1 MTEQLIYLFER
12 WSGEKIVSTTPLP
25 QSGSSRQYFRMISAN
40 HQAIGVYNPDKSE
53 NHAFITFTKHFIK
66 HNLNV
71 PHLYES
77 DEDKNVYL
85 VEDLGNE
92 TLFSFITENR
102 TGEEFPTKIKEHY
115 KTALTELVKFQINA
129 FDELDLSVCYPRS
142 SFDKQS
148 MLWDLHYFKYYF
160 LKLTQTPF
168 DEQKLEDDFTTLID
182 FLLST
187 DIEFYMYRDF
197 QSRNIMLKN
206 NKLYFVDYQG
216 GRKGALQYDVAS
228 LLYDAKANI
237 PQHIRDDLLEHYLL
251 ILNQKIKVNREE
263 FKKFYY
269 GYVLIRILQAMGA
282 YGFRGIHQKKVHF
295 LKSIPYAVNNI
306 EYLFSK
312 NLLPQGLNELNSA
325 LNHIL
330 NNKSLRKFET
340 IEDSEKLTISIN
352 SFSYISGIPDDLS
365 GNGGGFVFDCRSI
378 HNPGRYDE
386 FKILTGEDEA
396 VIEFLNKQSDVQEFL
411 TDITS
416 IIERAINNYTQRGF
430 SHLMINF
437 GCTGGQHRSVY
448 CAERLAEYLSKFID
462 ADVILHHAEL
472 EKKDMLQ

>member
-1 MTEQLIYLFER
+1 MTEHLQYLFEQ
-12 WSGEKIVSTTPLP
+12 WSEENLVSTTPLP
-25 QSGSSRQYFRMISAN
+25 QSGSYRQYFRMISAN

-53 NHAFITFTKHFIK
+53 NLAFITFTKHFIK
-66 HNLNV
+66 HNLKV
-71 PHLYES
+71 PHLYGS
-77 DEDKNVYL
+77 DIEKNVYL
-85 VEDLGNE
+85 IEDLGNE
-92 TLFSFITENR
+92 TLFSFITKNR
-102 TGEEFPTKIKEHY
+102 AGEEFPNKIKEHY
-115 KTALTELVKFQINA
+115 KTALTELAKFQIDA
-129 FDELDLSVCYPRS
+129 FDELDFSVCYPRS

-187 DIEFYMYRDF
+187 DIDFYMYRDF

-206 NKLYFVDYQG
+206 DEPYFVDYQG

-228 LLYDAKANI
+228 LLYDAKADI
-237 PQHIRDDLLEHYLL
+237 PQQIRDELLEYYLL
-251 ILNQKIKVNREE
+251 VLNHKINIDRDE
-263 FKKFYY
+263 FKKYYY

-282 YGFRGIHQKKVHF
+282 YGFRGIHEKKAHF

-306 EYLFSK
+306 EHLLSK
-312 NLLPQGLNELNSA
+312 NLLPHGLNELNSA

-330 NNKSLRKFET
+330 KNRSLRKFET
-340 IEDSEKLTISIN
+340 IENSEKLTVSIN
-352 SFSYISGIPDDLS
+352 SFSYISGIPVDLT
-365 GNGGGFVFDCRSI
+365 GNGGGFVFDCRSL

-386 FKILTGEDEA
+386 FKMLTGKDEA

-430 SHLMINF
+430 SHLMINI

-448 CAERLAEYLSKFID
+448 CAEKLVEYLNKFID
-462 ADVILHHAEL
+462 VNVILQHIEL
-472 EKKDMLQ
+472 EKKGMLQ

>member
-1 MTEQLIYLFER
+1 MTEQLKYIFEQ
-12 WSGEKIVSTTPLP
+12 WAGETLVSTTPLP
-25 QSGSSRQYFRMISAN
+25 QSGSYREYFRMISAN
-40 HQAIGVYNPDKSE
+40 HQAMGVYNPDKSE
-53 NHAFITFTKHFIK
+53 NHAYITFTNHFLK
-66 HNLNV
+66 HNLKV

-77 DEDKNVYL
+77 DIDKNVYL

-92 TLFSFITENR
+92 TLFSFITKNR
-102 TGEEFPTKIKEHY
+102 TGEEFANKIKEHY
-115 KTALTELVKFQINA
+115 KRALTELVKFQIDA
-129 FDELDLSVCYPRS
+129 FDELDFSVCYPRS

-160 LKLTQTPF
+160 LKLTQIPF

-187 DIEFYMYRDF
+187 DVDFFMYRDF

-206 NKLYFVDYQG
+206 DELYFIDFQG

-228 LLYDAKANI
+228 FLYDAKADI
-237 PQHIRDDLLEHYLL
+237 PQQVRDELLEHYLL
-251 ILNQKIKVNREE
+251 TLNQKIKVDKAE

-282 YGFRGIHQKKVHF
+282 YGFRGIHEKKAHF

-306 EYLFSK
+306 EYLLS
-312 NLLPQGLNELNSA
+312 NDLLPHGLNELYSS

-330 NNKSLRKFET
+330 KNSSLRKFET
-340 IEDSEKLTISIN
+340 IEDSEKLSVSIN
-352 SFSYISGIPDDLS
+352 SFSYVSGIPVDLS
-365 GNGGGFVFDCRSI
+365 GNGGGFVFDCRSL

-386 FKILTGEDEA
+386 FKMLTGKDEA
-396 VIEFLNKQSDVQEFL
+396 VIDFLNQQNDIQEFL
-411 TDITS
+411 TNITS

-448 CAERLAEYLSKFID
+448 CAERLFEYLNKFID
-462 ADVILHHAEL
+462 ANLIILHTEL
-472 EKKDMLQ
+472 EKKDML

>member
-1 MTEQLIYLFER
+1 MTEELKYLFEE
-12 WSGEKIVSTTPLP
+12 WSGENLVSTTPLP
-25 QSGSSRQYFRMISAN
+25 QSGSYRQYFRMISAN
-40 HQAIGVYNPDKSE
+40 HQAIGVYNRDKSE
-53 NHAFITFTKHFIK
+53 NLAFITFTKHFIK

-71 PHLYES
+71 PHLYEF
-77 DEDKNVYL
+77 DIDKNVYL

-92 TLFSFITENR
+92 TLFSFITKNR

-115 KTALTELVKFQINA
+115 KTALTELIKFQTDA
-129 FDELDLSVCYPRS
+129 FDELDISVCYPRS

-187 DIEFYMYRDF
+187 DIDFYMYRDF

-206 NKLYFVDYQG
+206 DELYFVDYQG
-216 GRKGALQYDVAS
+216 GRRGALQYDVAS
-228 LLYDAKANI
+228 LLYDAKADI
-237 PQHIRDDLLEHYLL
+237 PQQIRDELLEHYLL
-251 ILNQKIKVNREE
+251 ILNQKIKVDREE

-282 YGFRGIHQKKVHF
+282 YGFRGIHEKKAHF
-295 LKSIPYAVNNI
+295 LKSIPHAVNNI

-312 NLLPQGLNELNSA
+312 NLLPYGLNELKST
-325 LNHIL
+325 LNHIIK
-330 NNKSLRKFET
+330 NRSLRKFEP
-340 IEDSEKLTISIN
+340 IKDSEELTVSIN
-352 SFSYISGIPDDLS
+352 SFSYISGIPVDLT
-365 GNGGGFVFDCRSI
+365 GNGGGFVFDCRSL

-386 FKILTGEDEA
+386 FKMLTGKDEA

-416 IIERAINNYTQRGF
+416 IIERAVNSYTQRGF
-430 SHLMINF
+430 SNLMINF
-437 GCTGGQHRSVY
+437 GCTGGQHRSVF
-448 CAERLAEYLSKFID
+448 CAERLAEYLKKFID
-462 ADVILHHAEL
+462 ANVILQHTEL

>member
-1 MTEQLIYLFER
+1 MTEQLKYLFEQ
-12 WSGEKIVSTTPLP
+12 WSGENLVSTTPLP
-25 QSGSSRQYFRMISAN
+25 QSGSYRQYFRMISAN

-53 NHAFITFTKHFIK
+53 NHAFITFTKHFLN
-66 HNLNV
+66 HNLKV
-71 PHLYES
+71 PHLYKS
-77 DEDKNVYL
+77 DIDKNVYL

-92 TLFSFITENR
+92 TLYSFITNNR
-102 TGEEFPTKIKEHY
+102 TAEEFPQKIKEHY
-115 KTALTELVKFQINA
+115 KTALTELVSFQLNA
-129 FDELDLSVCYPRS
+129 FEEIDLSVCYPRS

-168 DEQKLEDDFTTLID
+168 DEQKLEDDFAALID

-187 DIEFYMYRDF
+187 DIDFFMYRDF

-206 NKLYFVDYQG
+206 DELHFIDYQG
-216 GRKGALQYDVAS
+216 GRKGALHYDVAS
-228 LLYDAKANI
+228 LLYDAKADI
-237 PQHIRDDLLEHYLL
+237 PQQIRDELLEHYLL
-251 ILNQKIKVNREE
+251 VLNQKIKIDRDE
-263 FKKFYY
+263 FKKYYY

-282 YGFRGIHQKKVHF
+282 YGFRGIHEKKAHF
-295 LKSIPYAVNNI
+295 LKSIPYALNNI

-312 NLLPQGLNELNSA
+312 NLLPRGLNELNSA

-330 NNKSLRKFET
+330 KNRSLRKFET
-340 IEDSEKLTISIN
+340 IENSEKLTVSIN
-352 SFSYISGIPDDLS
+352 SFSYVSGLPVDLS
-365 GNGGGFVFDCRSI
+365 GNGGGFVFDCRSL

-386 FKILTGEDEA
+386 FKMLTGKDEA
-396 VIEFLNKQSDVQEFL
+396 VIDFLNKQNDIQEFL

-448 CAERLAEYLSKFID
+448 CAERLVEYLNKFID
-462 ADVILHHAEL
+462 ANLIIQHTEL
-472 EKKDMLQ
+472 EKKDMLK

>member
-1 MTEQLIYLFER
+1 MTEQLKYLFEQ
-12 WSGEKIVSTTPLP
+12 WSGENLVSTTPLP
-25 QSGSSRQYFRMISAN
+25 QSGSSRQYFRMISVN
-40 HQAIGVYNPDKSE
+40 HQAIGVYNPDKNE
-53 NHAFITFTKHFIK
+53 NLAFITFTKHFVK
-66 HNLNV
+66 HNLKV

-77 DEDKNVYL
+77 DIEKNVYFI
-85 VEDLGNE
+85 EDLGNE
-92 TLFSFITENR
+92 TLFSFITKYR
-102 TGEEFPTKIKEHY
+102 TGGEFPNNIKEHY
-115 KTALTELVKFQINA
+115 KSALTELVKFQIDA

-187 DIEFYMYRDF
+187 DIDFYMYRDF

-206 NKLYFVDYQG
+206 DELYFIDYQG

-228 LLYDAKANI
+228 LLYDAKADI
-237 PQHIRDDLLEHYLL
+237 PQQIRDELLEHYLFT
-251 ILNQKIKVNREE
+251 LNQKIKVDREE

-282 YGFRGIHQKKVHF
+282 YGFRGIHEKKAHF
-295 LKSIPYAVNNI
+295 LKSIPYAINNI
-306 EYLFSK
+306 EHLLSN
-312 NLLPQGLNELNSA
+312 NLLPHELNELNSA

-330 NNKSLRKFET
+330 KNRSLRKFET
-340 IEDSEKLTISIN
+340 IEDSEKLTVTIN
-352 SFSYISGIPDDLS
+352 SFSYMSGIPVDLS
-365 GNGGGFVFDCRSI
+365 GNGGGFVFDCRSL
-378 HNPGRYDE
+378 HNPGWYDE
-386 FKILTGEDEA
+386 FKMLTGKDEA
-396 VIEFLNKQSDVQEFL
+396 VIEFLNKQGDVQEFL

-416 IIERAINNYTQRGF
+416 IIERALNNYTQRGF
-430 SHLMINF
+430 SQLMINL

-448 CAERLAEYLSKFID
+448 CADRLAEYLNKFID
-462 ADVILHHAEL
+462 ANVILQHTEL
-472 EKKDMLQ
+472 EKKDMLK